1 MKKLLTISFISVC
14 GFASLGQPI
23 ITNNKNT
30 ASDTMSFTS
39 DPIMTSY
46 TDSSQF
52 SAYGFVPEETDQP
65 GKGNKKRFKRSAS
78 SSSSK
83 SSRRTSASNRR
94 R

>member
-1 MKKLLTISFISVC
+1 MKNLLTISIISICSFNSFSQTLV
-14 GFASLGQPI
+14 SS
-23 ITNNKNT
+23 KNL
-30 ASDTMSFTS
+30 ASDTMSFQS
-39 DPIMTSY
+39 DPIMKNY

-52 SAYGFVPEETDQP
+52 SAYAYVPEEMQP
-65 GKGNKKRFKRSAS
+65 IKGQKKRFKRASA